1 MLLAVEALDLVALA
15 LVDDVLVE
23 VGKEDML
30 VILLR
35 IASMLDFYLAYH
47 LFHQFVL
54 YVTVQRLDQCRTG
67 VAVKTIDGNPIEFK
81 IWIVVEDGS
90 DTLLL
95 YHVAVR
101 TLALLDSLSVF
112 ERALYLTCKAY
123 HFVAVRTLFRVDWD
137 LFANDAR

>member
-1 MLLAVEALDLVALA
+1 MLFAVEALDLVALA

-23 VGKEDML
+23 VSQEDML
-30 VILLR
+30 VVLLR
-35 IASMLDFYLAYH
+35 IASMLDFYLPYH

-54 YVTVQRLDQCRTG
+54 YVSVERLDQCRAW

-81 IWIVVEDGS
+81 IWVVIEDGS

-101 TLALLDSLSVF
+101 TLALLDSLAVF
-112 ERALYLTCKAY
+112 E
-123 HFVAVRTLFRVDWD
+123 
-137 LFANDAR
+137 